1 MSPLFQMGL
10 RRLGTESS
18 HDSSLEGDGFEPS
31 VPRHGEL
38 MKFALTPCRRED
50 GLHDSPLEGDG
61 FEPSVPLSRCR
72 SHVFEPSAQYWSRS
86 APVACPISS
95 VEPVRA
101 KKLGLKDTTYAGI
114 PTSAARSLPGEVV
127 KAAAVV
133 RCRFILRTLVGE
145 LFHSGFAVG
154 AQRISAHAVCWGFGP
169 EFLLGSGLELGRT
182 D

>member
-1 MSPLFQMGL
+1 
-10 RRLGTESS
+10 
-18 HDSSLEGDGFEPS
+18 
-31 VPRHGEL
+31 